1 MALVLSGTDGVQD
14 NSGAIVR
21 AAAVASTSGTAV
33 SFTSIPS
40 WVKRVTLMLS
50 GVSLTGTDA
59 LLVQIGDSGGV
70 EATGYSSAV
79 AFVGAS
85 TSGNSRTDGYVI
97 TISGNATNTYAG
109 AITIVNISG
118 NTWVA
123 DGGMIYESTTPTSF
137 VMVSTG
143 IKTLSATLDRVSVT
157 RTGTN
162 TFDAGTIN
170 IIYE

>member
-1 MALVLSGTDGVQD
+1 M
-14 NSGAIVR
+14 
-21 AAAVASTSGTAV
+21 
-33 SFTSIPS
+33 F
-40 WVKRVTLMLS
+40 S

-85 TSGNSRTDGYVI
+85 TSGNSRTDRGF

-123 DGGMIYESTTPTSF
+123 DGGMIYESTTPSSF

-143 IKTLSATLDRVSVT
+143 IKTLSATLDRVRITTVS
-157 RTGTN
+157 GTN